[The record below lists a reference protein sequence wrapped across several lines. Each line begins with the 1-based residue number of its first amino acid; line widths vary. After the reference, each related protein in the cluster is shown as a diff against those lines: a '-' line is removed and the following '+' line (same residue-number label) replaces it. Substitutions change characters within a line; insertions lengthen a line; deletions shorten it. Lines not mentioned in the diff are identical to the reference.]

1 MQMPEETHHRVS
13 RWQSIENANNM
24 KNIQIMKNKKKNK
37 DNNKNNHRDS
47 KKDNKKDNTD
57 NNKNNTKNKNSKD
70 NSKNTNTDT
79 NTNKQQR
86 RTTRRTHRGGSFTSA
101 DDTGSH
107 AALDSCTRG
116 AKAVDL
122 KRQ

>member
-47 KKDNKKDNTD
+47 KKDNKKHNTD

-79 NTNKQQR
+79 NTNKQPRKQEGLIEKGLSPAPM
-86 RTTRRTHRGGSFTSA
+86 TPAVTQPST
-101 DDTGSH
+101 
-107 AALDSCTRG
+107 AALG
-116 AKAVDL
+116 APKPST
-122 KRQ
+122 